1 MRAIVSAPGVADG
14 ELLLRHLDGA
24 LVRNS
29 APWILDVKVTTPDT
43 SSANTPDGPLPAR
56 AFVSDQGSYQGE
68 IIVWITA
75 GRVSGL
81 EFAWVSDEPPTRWPR
96 PDLAQFSA
104 HRRCGF

>member
-14 ELLLRHLDGA
+14 ESLLRHLDGA

-96 PDLAQFSA
+96 PREMEIEVQS
-104 HRRCGF
+104 GQ